1 MALTTSG
8 GTIGPVLSC
17 ALGVRAVDLGIVQL
31 GMHSI
36 RGTTG
41 DRDPG
46 LGVQFYAGFFKYF
59 GRVESSFNI
68 D

>member
-1 MALTTSG
+1 MVG
-8 GTIGPVLSC
+8 GTIGPMVSSK
-17 ALGVRAVDLGIVQL
+17 LGVRSVDLGILQL

-46 LGVQFYAGFFKYF
+46 LGVKFYAGYF
-59 GRVESSFNI
+59 EHFEEIEDSLWV

>member
-1 MALTTSG
+1 MVS
-8 GTIGPVLSC
+8 SK
-17 ALGVRAVDLGIVQL
+17 LGVRSVDLGIVQL

-46 LGVQFYAGFFKYF
+46 LGVKFYTGYF
-59 GRVESSFNI
+59 EHFEQVEGSI
-68 D
+68 WVD

>member
-1 MALTTSG
+1 M
-8 GTIGPVLSC
+8 LSS

-41 DRDPG
+41 DQDPG
-46 LGVQFYAGFFKYF
+46 LGVKFYSGYF
-59 GRVESSFNI
+59 THLGDVEQ
-68 D
+68 DLWVD